1 MKLFKLNGIS
11 KKYALR
17 AAHYRRVARSQAVA
31 GLAFDEDALR
41 ELYDWESRGVGSVDK
56 SKNGFAYGKWCVDLS
71 VSMWIEDILK
81 GDFCKAEFLETRIQK
96 LHNKKKLDT
105 ITAAVFFPYADLL
118 NRRRRTHEPKE
129 TAAT

>member
-1 MKLFKLNGIS
+1 MFKLKGVS

-17 AAHYRRVARSQAVA
+17 AAYYRRAARDQGVA
-31 GLAFDEDALR
+31 GLAFDENALR
-41 ELYDWESRGVGSVDK
+41 ELFDWESRGVGSVDK

-81 GDFCKAEFLETRIQK
+81 GDFCKAEFLETPIQR

-105 ITAAVFFPYADLL
+105 ITAPAFFPYADLL
-118 NRRRRTHEPKE
+118 DKRRNK
-129 TAAT
+129 